1 MDFNWYIVV
10 KWWPE
15 FLNGLGVTL
24 GAFAGCT
31 ILSVFMGILAASVI
45 ALREPVLSKTFAVYV
60 SAFRNTPLLVQL
72 FFLFYGLPFIG
83 IRLSP
88 MTCGIVGITL
98 NEGAFI
104 AEILRGNIQAIRKGE
119 WEAAQSLGLSQVQVL
134 RYAILPQA
142 IRDAIPAITG
152 QISIIIKDTSL
163 LSLIMIVELTRVA
176 NKIYTRTFDTTGF
189 FVTAILY
196 IGLYLVLNTSSRV
209 LERKVRVRR

>member
-15 FLNGLGVTL
+15 LLHGLGVTL
-24 GAFAGCT
+24 GASVGCT
-31 ILSVFMGILAASVI
+31 IFSLLLGMLAASLI
-45 ALREPVLSKTFAVYV
+45 AIRHPIVSRIFAVYV
-60 SAFRNTPLLVQL
+60 SVFRNTPLLVQL
-72 FFLFYGLPFIG
+72 FFIFYGLPFIG

-88 MTCGIVGITL
+88 ITCGIVGITL

-119 WEAAQSLGLSQVQVL
+119 WEAAQSLGLSQTQVL

-196 IGLYLVLNTSSRV
+196 ICLYLVLNTSSRV
-209 LERKVRVRR
+209 LERKIRVRR

>member
-10 KWWPE
+10 NWWPD
-15 FLNGLGVTL
+15 LLKGLGVTF
-24 GAFAGCT
+24 GAFLSCT
-31 ILSVFMGILAASVI
+31 ILSLVVGILVASLIAIRDPVFSKIFAA
-45 ALREPVLSKTFAVYV
+45 YV
-60 SAFRNTPLLVQL
+60 SIFRNTPLLVQL
-72 FFLFYGLPFIG
+72 FFIFYGLPFIG

-88 MTCGIVGITL
+88 ITCGIVGIAL

-104 AEILRGNIQAIRKGE
+104 AEIFRGNIQAIRKGE
-119 WEAAQSLGLSQVQVL
+119 WEAAESLGLSRVQVL

-142 IRDAIPAITG
+142 VRDAIPAITG
-152 QISIIIKDTSL
+152 QVSIIIKDTSL

-196 IGLYLVLNTSSRV
+196 IGLYLLLNTASRV
-209 LERKVRVRR
+209 LEQKVRVRR